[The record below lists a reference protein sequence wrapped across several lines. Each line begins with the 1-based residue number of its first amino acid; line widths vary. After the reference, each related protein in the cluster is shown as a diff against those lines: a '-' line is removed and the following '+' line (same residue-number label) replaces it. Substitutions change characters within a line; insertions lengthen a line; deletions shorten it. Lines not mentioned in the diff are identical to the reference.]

1 MSWDNQR
8 RSKAERLQAAAA
20 LCCGKTV
27 ATGDI
32 VKLMEAVIRPGD
44 KVVLEGDNQK
54 QAAFLAASL
63 AEVNPKVIH
72 DLTMIIPSISRS
84 EHLDYFE
91 KGIASTVDFAFAG
104 TQAQRLSEMLAEG
117 KVKIG
122 NFNTYLEIYARL
134 SSPMCAWWPPIRPT
148 GRATC
153 LPGTAPR
160 RPPRWWRLPPARAVS
175 SLRR

>member
-63 AEVNPKVIH
+63 AEVDPKVIH

-134 SSPMCAWWPPIRPT
+134 FVDLIPNVCLVAADKADREGNLFT
-148 GRATC
+148 G
-153 LPGTAPR
+153 
-160 RPPRWWRLPPARAVS
+160 
-175 SLRR
+175 

>member
-8 RSKAERLQAAAA
+8 RSKEERLNAAAA
-20 LCCGKTV
+20 LCNGKTV
-27 ATGDI
+27 ATENI
-32 VKLMEAVIRPGD
+32 VKLMEAVIHPGD
-44 KVVLEGDNQK
+44 QVVLEGDNQK

-63 AEVNPKVIH
+63 AEGDPKVVH

-122 NFNTYLEIYARL
+122 NFNTYLEI
-134 SSPMCAWWPPIRPT
+134 
-148 GRATC
+148 
-153 LPGTAPR
+153 
-160 RPPRWWRLPPARAVS
+160 
-175 SLRR
+175 